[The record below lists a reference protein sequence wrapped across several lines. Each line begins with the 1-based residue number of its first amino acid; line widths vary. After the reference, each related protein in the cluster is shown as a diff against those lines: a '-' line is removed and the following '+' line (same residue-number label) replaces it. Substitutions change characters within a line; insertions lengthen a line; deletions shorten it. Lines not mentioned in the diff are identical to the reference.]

1 MAGLVFVFLAIIV
14 LSNFQ
19 FKKKLELIGENI
31 ELREKIAKELKT
43 EFTKHNVTSVK
54 VDQETGDIEFLET
67 KDPIWFEFSKA
78 ELLPEGQSIL
88 NEVIPIYLGVLF
100 NKDIT
105 GERLDRI
112 LVEGHA
118 SMESNDS
125 DRYLKDLDLSEQRA
139 FSVGTHIIKNNIECY
154 EKLKTHMVA
163 LGRSFADAKF
173 QGFENPDSWKDR
185 KVVIKFTLQYE
196 KMMRELI
203 KLNSTDN

>member
-1 MAGLVFVFLAIIV
+1 M
-14 LSNFQ
+14 
-19 FKKKLELIGENI
+19 
-31 ELREKIAKELKT
+31 
-43 EFTKHNVTSVK
+43 
-54 VDQETGDIEFLET
+54 
-67 KDPIWFEFSKA
+67 
-78 ELLPEGQSIL
+78 

-100 NKDIT
+100 DIDIT

-125 DRYLKDLDLSEQRA
+125 DRYLKDLDLSERRA
-139 FSVGTHIIKNNIECY
+139 FSVSTHIIKTNIGHY
-154 EKLKTHMVA
+154 EELKTHMVA

-173 QGFENPDSWKDR
+173 QGVQNPNSWKDR

-203 KLNSTDN
+203 KLKNTDI